1 MCKRKCVAR
10 ESAVNRPFIR
20 LLVPLSV
27 RFSRLP
33 PSAHALHSLHPLHT
47 RRRREWAKRALHVP
61 LGTPYGEW
69 SVRRV
74 NGSRRRG
81 KGSFMKVSINYGL
94 RVGWWWVED
103 GNLHERALE
112 WRWTWIMTRDSKVI
126 WLLSRSFGSQI
137 RVRWIS
143 LVILLSL
150 LVLQSYPLLF
160 IIEDNNFYLSVSYS
174 LSIFKK
180 LLSSIIS
187 ILFLISWFTSFTT
200 KNNNICPREAAQSPY
215 GRLSPLLL
223 SHEIDGVRKEK
234 ERLTAIISSALY
246 VHGRAAGEGRGSE
259 GSERHHKERTIWME
273 SVTRSPRLPSPRVAL
288 SLPFPP
294 EGPFHPANG
303 RPFGWN
309 GTHRREWP

>member
-1 MCKRKCVAR
+1 MQRLSLKKWRADNKREKGNVAR

-103 GNLHERALE
+103 GNLHERALHCY
-112 WRWTWIMTRDSKVI
+112 R
-126 WLLSRSFGSQI
+126 
-137 RVRWIS
+137 RV
-143 LVILLSL
+143 L
-150 LVLQSYPLLF
+150 
-160 IIEDNNFYLSVSYS
+160 
-174 LSIFKK
+174 
-180 LLSSIIS
+180 
-187 ILFLISWFTSFTT
+187 
-200 KNNNICPREAAQSPY
+200 
-215 GRLSPLLL
+215 GRLSAPVHHSLLP
-223 SHEIDGVRKEK
+223 SGF
-234 ERLTAIISSALY
+234 
-246 VHGRAAGEGRGSE
+246 VHGGPRSPVVSLA
-259 GSERHHKERTIWME
+259 
-273 SVTRSPRLPSPRVAL
+273 SVPCSLRSPRGNRGPAARRKEWWETGTRRDAERGWEQGAEEWDDKRRDWTDLTTCFSH
-288 SLPFPP
+288 SLTHSSHSRRIPFPSRISHHDP
-294 EGPFHPANG
+294 
-303 RPFGWN
+303 
-309 GTHRREWP
+309 

>member
-103 GNLHERALE
+103 GNLHERALHCY
-112 WRWTWIMTRDSKVI
+112 R
-126 WLLSRSFGSQI
+126 
-137 RVRWIS
+137 RV
-143 LVILLSL
+143 L
-150 LVLQSYPLLF
+150 
-160 IIEDNNFYLSVSYS
+160 
-174 LSIFKK
+174 
-180 LLSSIIS
+180 
-187 ILFLISWFTSFTT
+187 
-200 KNNNICPREAAQSPY
+200 
-215 GRLSPLLL
+215 GRLSAPVHHSLLP
-223 SHEIDGVRKEK
+223 SGF
-234 ERLTAIISSALY
+234 
-246 VHGRAAGEGRGSE
+246 VHGGP
-259 GSERHHKERTIWME
+259 
-273 SVTRSPRLPSPRVAL
+273 RSPVV
-288 SLPFPP
+288 SLW
-294 EGPFHPANG
+294 GG
-303 RPFGWN
+303 RYSLG
-309 GTHRREWP
+309 R